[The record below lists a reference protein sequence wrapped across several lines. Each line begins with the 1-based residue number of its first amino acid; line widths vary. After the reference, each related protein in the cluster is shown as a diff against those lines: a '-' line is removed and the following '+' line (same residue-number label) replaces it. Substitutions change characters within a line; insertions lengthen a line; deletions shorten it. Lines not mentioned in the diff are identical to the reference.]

1 MVNASS
7 CAVDLW
13 IHLRD
18 VSGGLLS
25 SEELEVSF
33 IYVINALNGI
43 MRHNRAMEFDY
54 ANILAML

>member
-7 CAVDLW
+7 CAVEFW
-13 IHLRD
+13 IHLGD

-33 IYVINALNGI
+33 IAVISGLNGI
-43 MRHNRAMEFDY
+43 IKHNRTIEFDY

>member
-7 CAVDLW
+7 CAVELW
-13 IHLRD
+13 IHLGD
-18 VSGGLLS
+18 VSGGLPS

-33 IYVINALNGI
+33 IFVINVFNGI
-43 MRHNRAMEFDY
+43 MRHNRAIEFDY

>member
-7 CAVDLW
+7 CAVELW
-13 IHLRD
+13 IHLGN

-33 IYVINALNGI
+33 IFNVFNGI
-43 MRHNRAMEFDY
+43 MRHNRAIEFDY

>member
-7 CAVDLW
+7 CAAELW
-13 IHLRD
+13 IHLGD

-33 IYVINALNGI
+33 IFVINVFNGI
-43 MRHNRAMEFDY
+43 MRHNGVIEFDY

>member
-7 CAVDLW
+7 CTVELW
-13 IHLRD
+13 IHLGD

-33 IYVINALNGI
+33 IFVINVFNGI
-43 MRHNRAMEFDY
+43 MRHNRAIEFDY
-54 ANILAML
+54 ANMLAML

>member
-7 CAVDLW
+7 CAVELW
-13 IHLRD
+13 IHLGD
-18 VSGGLLS
+18 VCGGLLS

-33 IYVINALNGI
+33 IDVISLLIGI
-43 MRHNRAMEFDY
+43 MRHNRAIEFDY

>member
-13 IHLRD
+13 IHLGD

-33 IYVINALNGI
+33 IYVINLLNGI

>member
-7 CAVDLW
+7 CAVELW
-13 IHLRD
+13 IHLGD

-33 IYVINALNGI
+33 IFVINVFNGI
-43 MRHNRAMEFDY
+43 MRHNRPIEFDY